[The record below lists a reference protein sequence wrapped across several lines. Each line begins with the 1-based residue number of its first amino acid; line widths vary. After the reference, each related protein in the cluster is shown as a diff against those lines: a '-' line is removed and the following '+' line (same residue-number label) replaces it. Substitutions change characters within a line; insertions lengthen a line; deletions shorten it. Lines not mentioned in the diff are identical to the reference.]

1 MPKVFAI
8 IVAAGKGLRM
18 DDSKRKQY
26 LRVAGIPVIVHTLRV
41 FDSCDAIDKIYLVL
55 PEEDLDFGRDEII
68 SATDWVKE
76 IILVAGGPRR
86 QDSVYNGL
94 QAVDAENS
102 IVVIHDGVRPPVTPD
117 QLKACINAAR
127 KHGACILGLPAFDTL
142 KRVSTADTIV
152 ETLDRDTIWFAQT
165 PQAFRYDLII
175 KAHKHARQ
183 HGLKATDDASL
194 IEQLGLEVKIIEGSR
209 RNIKITNPDDLK
221 LARILLKNIEPQLS

>member
-1 MPKVFAI
+1 MQKAFAI

-18 DDSKRKQY
+18 NDSKKKQY
-26 LRVAGIPVIVHTLRV
+26 LCIAGVPVIVHTLRV
-41 FDSCDAIDKIYLVL
+41 FNSCDAIDKIFLVV
-55 PEEDLDFGRDEII
+55 PEDDLDFCRDKII
-68 SATDWVKE
+68 SVAGCMKE
-76 IILVAGGPRR
+76 TILVAGGPRR

-94 QAVDAENS
+94 QAVDADDS
-102 IVVIHDGVRPPVTPD
+102 IVVIHDGARPLVTPD
-117 QLKACINAAR
+117 QLKACISAAR

-142 KRVSTADTIV
+142 KRVNTADTIV
-152 ETLDRDTIWFAQT
+152 ETLDRDTIWLAQT

-175 KAHKHARQ
+175 NAHKHAYQ

-221 LARILLKNIEPQLS
+221 LARILLKNIEV